1 MTFDEQFSIRA
12 AQKGDV
18 AAFNQLVR
26 AYQAQVFRTAYRVLG
41 DQAGAEDAAQDAF
54 ISAYKHIRDFRGGSF
69 KAWLLR
75 IVTNACYDQLRVKQ
89 RRPTAS
95 LDALLLDPENPAPG
109 VDRAAPETPQDF
121 AERQELGAAIQ
132 RGLDTLPPDQRATVV
147 LVDIEGL
154 SYDEVAHATGA
165 NVGTVKSRLSR
176 ARATLRDFLV
186 QQAELVPAHYRLQSE
201 P

>member
-1 MTFDEQFSIRA
+1 MDEQSFIRA
-12 AQKGDV
+12 AQKGDA
-18 AAFNQLVR
+18 AAFNQIVR
-26 AYQAQVFRTAYRVLG
+26 AYQAQVLRTAYRVLG
-41 DQAGAEDAAQDAF
+41 DQAAAEDAAQDAF
-54 ISAYKHIRDFRGGSF
+54 VSAFKHIRAYRGGSF

-95 LDALLLDPENPAPG
+95 LDALLLDSDNPAPG
-109 VDRAAPETPQDF
+109 ADRAAPESPQDF

-132 RGLDTLPPDQRATVV
+132 NGLTTLPADQRVTLI

-154 SYDEVAHATGA
+154 SYDEAAGTMQT

-176 ARATLRDFLV
+176 ARAALRDFLV
-186 QQAELVPAHYRLQSE
+186 KQEELLPARYRLNSE
-201 P
+201 RV

>member
-1 MTFDEQFSIRA
+1 MDEQALIRA

-26 AYQAQVFRTAYRVLG
+26 AYQAQVFRTACRVLG
-41 DQAGAEDAAQDAF
+41 DQAAAEDAAQDAF
-54 ISAYKHIRDFRGGSF
+54 ISAFKHIRAYRGGSY

-89 RRPTAS
+89 RRPTTS
-95 LDALLLDPENPAPG
+95 LDAMLLDPDNPAPG
-109 VDRAAPETPQDF
+109 ADRAAPESPQDV
-121 AERQELGAAIQ
+121 AERKELGEAIQ
-132 RGLDTLPPDQRATVV
+132 RGLATLPTDQRVTLI

-154 SYDEVAHATGA
+154 NYDEAAQAMET

-176 ARATLRDFLV
+176 ARAAMRDFLV
-186 QQAELVPAHYRLQSE
+186 KQVELVPARYRLTSE
-201 P
+201 RV